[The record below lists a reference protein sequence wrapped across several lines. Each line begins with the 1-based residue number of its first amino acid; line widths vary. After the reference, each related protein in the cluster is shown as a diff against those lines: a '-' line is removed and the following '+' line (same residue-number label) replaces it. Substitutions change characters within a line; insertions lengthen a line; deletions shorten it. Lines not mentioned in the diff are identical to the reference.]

1 MQVSPTPLPAN
12 PDHTPSPVSIHIP
25 YHTVYHIPAMAHLFG
40 FLNSEMEQ
48 PQTTSRIHAP
58 PIWSTKN
65 VVGWLVLKRKQIVVW
80 ITTKVHSKLREV
92 PIPTSD
98 RSVHIC
104 GHLEKYLDFIT
115 LWEIL

>member
-1 MQVSPTPLPAN
+1 
-12 PDHTPSPVSIHIP
+12 
-25 YHTVYHIPAMAHLFG
+25 MAHLFG

>member
-1 MQVSPTPLPAN
+1 
-12 PDHTPSPVSIHIP
+12 
-25 YHTVYHIPAMAHLFG
+25 MAHLFG

-104 GHLEKYLDFIT
+104 GHLEKYLVFISF
-115 LWEIL
+115 WKILLTFSQFKSIFYGYETQLKIIGLLN